1 MQVKYDRK
9 LLIAIGRSRKASQW
23 QNREM
28 LWSELLDKL
37 AQTTRTRET
46 AAEYAA
52 LPKGDR
58 DTIKDV
64 GGFVGGYLKNGRRS
78 NASVVNRCLVCL
90 DADYAD
96 EGLLDDLDLTFI
108 NAYALY
114 STHSHT
120 PEKMRLRL
128 IIPLSRTVT
137 PDEYAAVSRRIA
149 DELTLTRFDPTTF
162 EPARLMYWPSTPED
176 GEFVF
181 RYNDAPFLDPDAV
194 LATYPDWTDAS
205 LWPTTR
211 PLEERTRAK
220 IGKQEDPL
228 EKKGVIG
235 AFCRAHSIT
244 DVLEHVLSDRYTP
257 TEQEDRY
264 TFIGGSTTG
273 GLVVYDDKYAY
284 SHHATDPAGGKLC
297 NAFDLVRL
305 HLFTPGGTAPDGSL
319 VGDEADSVSAMRA
332 YAAADE
338 ATCVQL
344 TEERL
349 RQAEKDFSEEPST
362 SAVSAVASAVSGTA
376 ASDTAYAAASAV
388 SDNASTAS
396 GAAPENASTPA
407 VSDTTIVAPPA
418 WQSKLKY
425 DKMGA
430 IKNTLTNLLL
440 IMQNDPQ
447 LKGVVFNQL
456 SDGMEIRDDIAPV
469 PWKHPSK
476 FWRDA
481 DDKQIISYIETRY
494 GAFSNRNYDVAIG
507 KVTDDRS
514 YHPIRDYLSSLPEWD
529 RTPRIETLLIDYL
542 GAPDNRYVRAVT
554 RKTLCAAV
562 KRVLQPGIKFD
573 TMLVLNGPQ
582 GVGKSTLIAKLGG
595 EWFNDSLSLND
606 TKDKTA
612 AEKLQGFWIM
622 EIGELAGLR
631 KAEVETLRSFLS
643 RQNDIYRASF
653 GKRATPHLRQ
663 CVFFGTTNEE
673 SGYLRDTTG
682 NRRFWPVKT
691 PGTGYKH
698 SWQLTREEID
708 QIWAEALYYVNSGEK
723 IYLDSDLDALAQE
736 EQREAMQTDEREGL
750 VREYLDKLLPEDWET
765 MDLAERRGFLRGDA
779 FTGGNRVGTVRRNT
793 VCALEIWC
801 ECLGRESGAIRR
813 SDSNDIFSM
822 LARIGWKKAETNSL
836 GVRRLPLYGPQR
848 CFDRPE
854 A

>member
-1 MQVKYDRK
+1 MNVTHDGK
-9 LLIAIGRSRKASQW
+9 LLIAIGRSRKSAQW
-23 QNREM
+23 QNRE
-28 LWSELLDKL
+28 LQWSELLDKL

-52 LPKGDR
+52 LPKGER
-58 DTIKDV
+58 DNIKDV
-64 GGFVGGYLKNGRRS
+64 GGFVGGYLKNGKRN
-78 NASVVNRCLVCL
+78 NASVVNRCMVCL

-181 RYNDAPFLDPDAV
+181 RYSDATFLDPDAV

-244 DVLEHVLSDRYTP
+244 DVLEHILSDRYTP

-305 HLFTPGGTAPDGSL
+305 HLFTPGGTAPDGSQ
-319 VGDEADSVSAMRA
+319 VGDEANSISAMRA

-338 ATCVQL
+338 ATRIQM

-349 RQAEKDFSEEPST
+349 RQADEDFSEELPERSQSNT
-362 SAVSAVASAVSGTA
+362 AETA
-376 ASDTAYAAASAV
+376 AD
-388 SDNASTAS
+388 
-396 GAAPENASTPA
+396 
-407 VSDTTIVAPPA
+407 
-418 WQSKLKY
+418 WQSKLTY
-425 DKMGA
+425 DKMGN

-691 PGTGYKH
+691 PGSGYKH

-779 FTGGNRVGTVRRNT
+779 FTGGNREGTIRRNT

-836 GVRRLPLYGPQR
+836 GMRRLPLYGPQR

>member
-1 MQVKYDRK
+1 MNVTHDGK
-9 LLIAIGRSRKASQW
+9 LLIAIGRSRKSAQW
-23 QNREM
+23 QNRE
-28 LWSELLDKL
+28 LQWSELLDKL

-52 LPKGDR
+52 LPKGER
-58 DTIKDV
+58 DNIKDV
-64 GGFVGGYLKNGRRS
+64 GGFVGGYLKNGKRN
-78 NASVVNRCLVCL
+78 NASVVNRCMVCL

-137 PDEYAAVSRRIA
+137 PDEYAAISRRIA

-181 RYNDAPFLDPDAV
+181 RYSDATFLDPDAV

-244 DVLEHVLSDRYTP
+244 DVLEHILSDRYTP

-305 HLFTPGGTAPDGSL
+305 HLFTPGGTAPDGSQ
-319 VGDEADSVSAMRA
+319 VGDEANSISAMRA

-338 ATCVQL
+338 ATRIQM

-349 RQAEKDFSEEPST
+349 RQADEDFSEELPERSQSNT
-362 SAVSAVASAVSGTA
+362 AETA
-376 ASDTAYAAASAV
+376 AD
-388 SDNASTAS
+388 
-396 GAAPENASTPA
+396 
-407 VSDTTIVAPPA
+407 
-418 WQSKLKY
+418 WQSKLTY
-425 DKMGA
+425 DKMGN

-494 GAFSNRNYDVAIG
+494 GAFSNRNYDIAIG

-514 YHPIRDYLSSLPEWD
+514 YHPIRDYLSALPEWD
-529 RTPRIETLLIDYL
+529 QTPRIETLLIDYL

-691 PGTGYKH
+691 PGSGYKH

-779 FTGGNRVGTVRRNT
+779 FTGGNREGTIRRNT

-836 GVRRLPLYGPQR
+836 GMRRLPLYGPQR

>member
-1 MQVKYDRK
+1 MNVTHDGK
-9 LLIAIGRSRKASQW
+9 LLIAIGRSRKSAQW
-23 QNREM
+23 QNRE
-28 LWSELLDKL
+28 LQWSELLDKL

-52 LPKGDR
+52 LPKGER
-58 DTIKDV
+58 DNIKDV
-64 GGFVGGYLKNGRRS
+64 GGFVGGYLKNGKRN
-78 NASVVNRCLVCL
+78 NASVVNRCMVCL

-137 PDEYAAVSRRIA
+137 PDEYAAISRRIA

-228 EKKGVIG
+228 EKKGIIG

-244 DVLEHVLSDRYTP
+244 DVLEHILSERYTP
-257 TEQEDRY
+257 TEQDDRY
-264 TFIGGSTTG
+264 TFVGGSTTG
-273 GLVVYDDKYAY
+273 GLVIYEDRYAY

-305 HLFTPGGTAPDGSL
+305 HLFTPDGTALDGL
-319 VGDEADSVSAMRA
+319 QVGDEASSISAMRA

-338 ATCVQL
+338 ATRIQL

-349 RQAEKDFSEEPST
+349 QQASEDFSEESLEQNQLNT
-362 SAVSAVASAVSGTA
+362 AEASSA
-376 ASDTAYAAASAV
+376 D
-388 SDNASTAS
+388 
-396 GAAPENASTPA
+396 
-407 VSDTTIVAPPA
+407 
-418 WQSKLKY
+418 WQSKLTY
-425 DKMGA
+425 DKMGN

-514 YHPIRDYLSSLPEWD
+514 YHPIRDYLSLLPEWD

-779 FTGGNRVGTVRRNT
+779 FTGGNREGTIRRNT

>member
-1 MQVKYDRK
+1 MNVTHDGK
-9 LLIAIGRSRKASQW
+9 LLIAIGRSRKSAQW
-23 QNREM
+23 QNRE
-28 LWSELLDKL
+28 LQWSELLDKL

-52 LPKGDR
+52 LPKGER
-58 DTIKDV
+58 DNIKDV
-64 GGFVGGYLKNGRRS
+64 GGFVGGYLKNGKRN
-78 NASVVNRCLVCL
+78 NASVVNRCMVCL

-137 PDEYAAVSRRIA
+137 PDEYAAISRRIA

-181 RYNDAPFLDPDAV
+181 RYSDATFLDPDAV

-244 DVLEHVLSDRYTP
+244 DVLEHILSDRYTP

-305 HLFTPGGTAPDGSL
+305 HLFTPGGTAPDGSQ
-319 VGDEADSVSAMRA
+319 VGDEANSISAMRA

-338 ATCVQL
+338 ATRIQM

-349 RQAEKDFSEEPST
+349 QQADEDFSEELPERSQSNT
-362 SAVSAVASAVSGTA
+362 AETA
-376 ASDTAYAAASAV
+376 AD
-388 SDNASTAS
+388 
-396 GAAPENASTPA
+396 
-407 VSDTTIVAPPA
+407 
-418 WQSKLKY
+418 WQSKLTY
-425 DKMGA
+425 DKMGN

-691 PGTGYKH
+691 PGSGYKH

-779 FTGGNRVGTVRRNT
+779 FTGGNREGTIRRNT

-836 GVRRLPLYGPQR
+836 GMRRLPLYGPQR

>member
-1 MQVKYDRK
+1 MNVTHDGK
-9 LLIAIGRSRKASQW
+9 LLIAIGRSRKSAQW
-23 QNREM
+23 QNRE
-28 LWSELLDKL
+28 LQWSELLDKL

-52 LPKGDR
+52 LPKGER
-58 DTIKDV
+58 DNIKDV
-64 GGFVGGYLKNGRRS
+64 GGFVGGYLKNGKRN
-78 NASVVNRCLVCL
+78 NASVVNRCMVCL

-120 PEKMRLRL
+120 LEKMRLRL

-137 PDEYAAVSRRIA
+137 PDEYAAISRRIA

-181 RYNDAPFLDPDAV
+181 RYSDATFLDPDAV

-244 DVLEHVLSDRYTP
+244 DVLEHILSDRYTP

-305 HLFTPGGTAPDGSL
+305 HLFTPGGTAPDGSQ
-319 VGDEADSVSAMRA
+319 VGDEANSISAMRA

-338 ATCVQL
+338 ATRIQM

-349 RQAEKDFSEEPST
+349 RQADEDFSEELPERSQSNT
-362 SAVSAVASAVSGTA
+362 AETA
-376 ASDTAYAAASAV
+376 AD
-388 SDNASTAS
+388 
-396 GAAPENASTPA
+396 
-407 VSDTTIVAPPA
+407 
-418 WQSKLKY
+418 WQSKLTY
-425 DKMGA
+425 DKMGN

-691 PGTGYKH
+691 PGSGYKH

-779 FTGGNRVGTVRRNT
+779 FTGGNREGTIRRNT

-836 GVRRLPLYGPQR
+836 GMRRLPLYGPQR

>member
-1 MQVKYDRK
+1 M
-9 LLIAIGRSRKASQW
+9 S
-23 QNREM
+23 
-28 LWSELLDKL
+28 
-37 AQTTRTRET
+37 
-46 AAEYAA
+46 
-52 LPKGDR
+52 
-58 DTIKDV
+58 
-64 GGFVGGYLKNGRRS
+64 
-78 NASVVNRCLVCL
+78 
-90 DADYAD
+90 
-96 EGLLDDLDLTFI
+96 
-108 NAYALY
+108 
-114 STHSHT
+114 
-120 PEKMRLRL
+120 
-128 IIPLSRTVT
+128 
-137 PDEYAAVSRRIA
+137 
-149 DELTLTRFDPTTF
+149 
-162 EPARLMYWPSTPED
+162 
-176 GEFVF
+176 
-181 RYNDAPFLDPDAV
+181 
-194 LATYPDWTDAS
+194 
-205 LWPTTR
+205 
-211 PLEERTRAK
+211 
-220 IGKQEDPL
+220 
-228 EKKGVIG
+228 
-235 AFCRAHSIT
+235 SI
-244 DVLEHVLSDRYTP
+244 
-257 TEQEDRY
+257 
-264 TFIGGSTTG
+264 
-273 GLVVYDDKYAY
+273 
-284 SHHATDPAGGKLC
+284 
-297 NAFDLVRL
+297 
-305 HLFTPGGTAPDGSL
+305 
-319 VGDEADSVSAMRA
+319 SAMRA

-338 ATCVQL
+338 ATRIQL

-514 YHPIRDYLSSLPEWD
+514 YHPIRDYLSLLPEWD

>member
-1 MQVKYDRK
+1 MNVTHDGK
-9 LLIAIGRSRKASQW
+9 LLIAVGRSRKSAQW
-23 QNREM
+23 QNRE
-28 LWSELLDKL
+28 LQWSELLDKL

-52 LPKGDR
+52 LPKGER
-58 DTIKDV
+58 DNIKDV
-64 GGFVGGYLKNGRRS
+64 GGFVGGYLKNGKRN
-78 NASVVNRCLVCL
+78 NASVVNRCMVCL

-137 PDEYAAVSRRIA
+137 PDEYAAISRRIA

-228 EKKGVIG
+228 EKKGIIG

-244 DVLEHVLSDRYTP
+244 DVLEHILSDRYTP

-305 HLFTPGGTAPDGSL
+305 HLFTPGGTALDGSQ
-319 VGDEADSVSAMRA
+319 VGDEASSISAMRA
-332 YAAADE
+332 YAATDE
-338 ATCVQL
+338 ATRIQL

-349 RQAEKDFSEEPST
+349 QQASEDFSEESLEQNQLNT
-362 SAVSAVASAVSGTA
+362 AEASSA
-376 ASDTAYAAASAV
+376 D
-388 SDNASTAS
+388 
-396 GAAPENASTPA
+396 
-407 VSDTTIVAPPA
+407 
-418 WQSKLKY
+418 WQSKLTY
-425 DKMGA
+425 DKMGNL
-430 IKNTLTNLLL
+430 KNTLTNLLL
-440 IMQNDPQ
+440 IVQNDPQ

-494 GAFSNRNYDVAIG
+494 GAFSNRNYDIAIG

-514 YHPIRDYLSSLPEWD
+514 YLPIRDYLSALPEWD
-529 RTPRIETLLIDYL
+529 QTPRIETLLIDYL

-562 KRVLQPGIKFD
+562 KRVLQPGVKFD

-708 QIWAEALYYVNSGEK
+708 QIWAEALYCVNSGEK

-836 GVRRLPLYGPQR
+836 GMRRLPLYGPQR

>member
-1 MQVKYDRK
+1 MNVTHDGK
-9 LLIAIGRSRKASQW
+9 LLIAVGRSRKSTQW
-23 QNREM
+23 QNKEFN
-28 LWSELLDKL
+28 WSEVLDKL

-52 LPKGDR
+52 LPKGER
-58 DTIKDV
+58 DNIKDV
-64 GGFVGGYLKNGRRS
+64 GGFVGGYLKNGKRN
-78 NASVVNRCLVCL
+78 NASVVNRCMVCL

-137 PDEYAAVSRRIA
+137 PDEYAAISRRIA
-149 DELTLTRFDPTTF
+149 DEMTLTRFDPTTF

-194 LATYPDWTDAS
+194 LATYPDWADAS

-228 EKKGVIG
+228 EKQGVIG

-244 DVLEHVLSDRYTP
+244 DVLEHILSERYTP
-257 TEQEDRY
+257 TEQDDRY
-264 TFIGGSTTG
+264 TFVGGSTTG
-273 GLVVYDDKYAY
+273 GLVVYDDKYSY

-338 ATCVQL
+338 ATRVQL

-349 RQAEKDFSEEPST
+349 RQADEDFSEELPERSQSNT
-362 SAVSAVASAVSGTA
+362 AETA
-376 ASDTAYAAASAV
+376 AD
-388 SDNASTAS
+388 
-396 GAAPENASTPA
+396 
-407 VSDTTIVAPPA
+407 
-418 WQSKLKY
+418 WQSKLTY
-425 DKMGA
+425 DKMGN

-691 PGTGYKH
+691 PGSGYKH

-779 FTGGNRVGTVRRNT
+779 FTGGNREGTIRRNT

-836 GVRRLPLYGPQR
+836 GMRRLPLYGPQR